1 MFNNS
6 IESKI
11 VPDTFMISKV
21 TPVFRASV
29 LTDPGNYHPIVVLSP
44 FAKILE
50 RLVYKYQLNH
60 FLEKEKILFKHQFC
74 FKKNNSTE
82 QAILELTD
90 NLKMTVDSSETK
102 CSIFFF
108 GLSKAFDTVN
118 HPILLQ
124 KLYSYGIHGVPLQW
138 FKSYLENRTR
148 YVEVRNVKSSPLT
161 IQYGVP
167 QGSALGPF
175 LLLIHVNDM
184 PKKGK
189 YKNIC

>member
-11 VPDTFMISKV
+11 VPDTLMISKV
-21 TPVFRASV
+21 TPVFRAGV

-90 NLKMTVDSSETK
+90 NLKMTIDSSETK
-102 CSIFFF
+102 CSIFSTFQK
-108 GLSKAFDTVN
+108 LL
-118 HPILLQ
+118 ILLTLRSYCRNYTAMESVVFHPNGLKAILRTEHNML
-124 KLYSYGIHGVPLQW
+124 KLKMLNQ
-138 FKSYLENRTR
+138 
-148 YVEVRNVKSSPLT
+148 
-161 IQYGVP
+161 
-167 QGSALGPF
+167 A
-175 LLLIHVNDM
+175 LLLSNMVYIRVLLLAHF
-184 PKKGK
+184 
-189 YKNIC
+189 YY

>member
-21 TPVFRASV
+21 TQVFRASV
-29 LTDPGNYHPIVVLSP
+29 LTDPGNYHPIVVFSP
-44 FAKILE
+44 FAKILD
-50 RLVYKYQLNH
+50 RLVYNYQLNH

-90 NLKMTVDSSETK
+90 NLRMTIDSSETK
-102 CSIFFF
+102 CSIFFD
-108 GLSKAFDTVN
+108 LSKAFDTVN

-124 KLYSYGIHGVPLQW
+124 KLYSHGIRGVPPQW
-138 FKSYLENRTR
+138 FKSALENRTQLKML
-148 YVEVRNVKSSPLT
+148 N
-161 IQYGVP
+161 Q
-167 QGSALGPF
+167 A
-175 LLLIHVNDM
+175 LLLSNVVYLRVLLSAHFYYWYM
-184 PKKGK
+184 
-189 YKNIC
+189 

>member
-44 FAKILE
+44 FAKILK

-102 CSIFFF
+102 CSIFF
-108 GLSKAFDTVN
+108 SAFQK
-118 HPILLQ
+118 PLILLTIRSYCRNYTAMESMVFHSNGLKAILRTEHDML
-124 KLYSYGIHGVPLQW
+124 KLEMLNQ
-138 FKSYLENRTR
+138 
-148 YVEVRNVKSSPLT
+148 
-161 IQYGVP
+161 
-167 QGSALGPF
+167 A
-175 LLLIHVNDM
+175 LLLSNMVYLRVLLLAHF
-184 PKKGK
+184 
-189 YKNIC
+189 YY

>member
-1 MFNNS
+1 MKPEAFLPVHSSSFFLFQLNSAQIEYALSGLDRHKDTIDIANYLIKIASSPLSILLTMFNNS

-90 NLKMTVDSSETK
+90 NLNMTIDSSETK
-102 CSIFFF
+102 CSIFR
-108 GLSKAFDTVN
+108 
-118 HPILLQ
+118 P
-124 KLYSYGIHGVPLQW
+124 
-138 FKSYLENRTR
+138 FKSL
-148 YVEVRNVKSSPLT
+148 
-161 IQYGVP
+161 
-167 QGSALGPF
+167 
-175 LLLIHVNDM
+175 
-184 PKKGK
+184 
-189 YKNIC
+189 